1 MITRFSQCRIIQGQ
15 LQVDELLIFDVE
27 EVEV

>member
-1 MITRFSQCRIIQGQ
+1 MITHFSQCRIIQAE